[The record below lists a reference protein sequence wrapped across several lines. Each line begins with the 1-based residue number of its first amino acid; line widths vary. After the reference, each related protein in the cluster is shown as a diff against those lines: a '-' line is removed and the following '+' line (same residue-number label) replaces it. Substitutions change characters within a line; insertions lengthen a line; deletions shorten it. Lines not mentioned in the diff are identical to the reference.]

1 MKTAI
6 EKANILMEALP
17 YIRRFHD
24 KSVVIKYGGGEKLR
38 KDFVKDIVF
47 MKFVGLRP
55 ILIHGGGAAINEE
68 MKVRGK
74 KLKFING
81 LRVTDVETLSI
92 VENTLTNINRE
103 IAGLIEEA
111 GWHAIGLNGK
121 EFVNARKL
129 GEDLGFVGEVEGID
143 DKLLDIMHKK
153 TIPVI
158 TPLGKGADDGTYN
171 INADEFASGIAAKL
185 GAEKLILMTDVPG
198 IINVESIISTLKISD
213 CEVLIKK
220 RVISGGM
227 IPKVLACV
235 KALKAGVR
243 KAHIIDGRI
252 SHSLLLE
259 IFTDKGVGT
268 EIVS

>member
-1 MKTAI
+1 MKKAI

-24 KSVVIKYGGGEKLR
+24 KSVVIKYGGGGLR

-68 MKVRGK
+68 MKARGK
-74 KLKFING
+74 KSKFING
-81 LRVTDVETLSI
+81 LRVTDAETLGI
-92 VENTLTNINRE
+92 VENALININRD
-103 IAGLIEEA
+103 ILILIEEA
-111 GWHAIGLNGK
+111 GGHAIGLNGK

-129 GEDLGFVGEVEGID
+129 GQDLGLVGEVEGID
-143 DKLLDIMHKK
+143 GKLLDMIDTK
-153 TIPVI
+153 TIPII
-158 TPLGKGADDGTYN
+158 TPLGKGMNDETLN

-198 IINVESIISTLKISD
+198 IMNGGSIISTLKTGD
-213 CEVLIKK
+213 CETLIT
-220 RVISGGM
+220 REVISSGM

-235 KALKAGVR
+235 KALKAGVG

-268 EIVS
+268 EIMK

>member
-1 MKTAI
+1 MKRAI

-24 KSVVIKYGGGEKLR
+24 KFVVIKYGGGEKLR
-38 KDFVKDIVF
+38 KDFVNDIVF

-68 MKVRGK
+68 MKARGK

-81 LRVTDVETLSI
+81 LRVTDRETLGI
-92 VENTLTNINRE
+92 VENTLMSINRE
-103 IAGLIEEA
+103 IVGLIEEG
-111 GWHAIGLNGK
+111 GWKATGLNGK
-121 EFVNARKL
+121 EFINAKKVSQ
-129 GEDLGFVGEVEGID
+129 DFGFVGEVEGIHS
-143 DKLLDIMHKK
+143 KLLKILHGKA
-153 TIPVI
+153 IPVI
-158 TPLGKGADDGTYN
+158 APLGKGRNNETFN
-171 INADEFASGIAAKL
+171 INADEAASGIGANL

-198 IINVESIISTLKISD
+198 IMNKQSVISTLKISD
-213 CEVLIKK
+213 CEALIRK

-227 IPKVLACV
+227 IPKVLACM
-235 KALKAGVR
+235 KALEAGVR

-252 SHSLLLE
+252 NHSLLLE

-268 EIVS
+268 EIIK